1 MSSPATKMP
10 LSKLLLPWSSNTAF
24 LASISSEFRTLDFAV
39 CTYPDVSW
47 EYPNKQGIGCNV
59 ISSDDTANYL
69 SFLTKLRTAVG
80 PNVKLSAA
88 VGITPWAGSDGS
100 PSSDVS
106 GFAKQLDYLG
116 IFFFFNCL

>member
-1 MSSPATKMP
+1 MV
-10 LSKLLLPWSSNTAF
+10 LQILPCVLN
-24 LASISSEFRTLDFAV
+24 
-39 CTYPDVSW
+39 PDDSW

-80 PNVKLSAA
+80 PDVKLSAA

-106 GFAKQLDYLG
+106 GFSKQLDYLG
-116 IFFFFNCL
+116 ILLSPIVSEM